1 MEEKKTVFDYLAQ
14 VLMIFGFTMLTL
26 NIFCLA
32 FGNSAKEFSAIFQ
45 LGSLGISVETAFQFL
60 CISLLITGVRFLFF
74 TDTFIKKMPVPLRTV
89 CMLTAVVGIIAVFVI
104 AFHWFPAD
112 MWQPWA
118 MFLLCFGI
126 SFLGS
131 CFIMTIKEKAE
142 NRRMQEALEKLK
154 GTEKQEGTFE

>member
-1 MEEKKTVFDYLAQ
+1 MEEKKTVFDYLGQ

-26 NIFCLA
+26 NLFCLA
-32 FGNSAKEFSAIFQ
+32 FGDTAKDFSSLFQ
-45 LGSLGISVETAFQFL
+45 LGSQGISAETAFQFL

-74 TDTFIKKMPVPLRTV
+74 TDTFIKKMPVYLRTV
-89 CMLTAVVGIIAVFVI
+89 CMLTAVVAIIVVFVI

-131 CFIMTIKEKAE
+131 CFVMTVKEKAE
-142 NRRMQEALEKLK
+142 NRRMQEALERLQDA
-154 GTEKQEGTFE
+154 GKQEGTFE